1 MQTISIAEFIK
12 QCGMKRIE
20 MRKIMKNVK
29 KALIIGILALY
40 VCMQSACGTNN
51 DQNPDDMAG
60 GTSSM
65 ESTGGMTD
73 NQPNNNIIDDA
84 GNAVG
89 DVINDIGD
97 GIKDITD
104 DATGN
109 QNQNTGSTNTMNTRD

>member
-1 MQTISIAEFIK
+1 
-12 QCGMKRIE
+12 
-20 MRKIMKNVK
+20 MKNVK

-51 DQNPDDMAG
+51 DLNPDDMAG
-60 GTSSM
+60 GTSNT

-73 NQPNNNIIDDA
+73 NQTNNNIIDDAGNAIDDA

-109 QNQNTGSTNTMNTRD
+109 HNQNTGNTNTMNTRD